1 MSEQSTEYT
10 LPGVLHFLQ
19 AEWRKF
25 EREKNEWMI
34 ERAEL
39 KVWILV
45 RNFYFCIKY

>member
-1 MSEQSTEYT
+1 MEYN

-25 EREKNEWMI
+25 EREKNEWAI

-39 KVWILV
+39 QV
-45 RNFYFCIKY
+45 RDFFYFFLQR